1 MGVIFDHAYSYE
13 YTLLEPEDYW
23 SRVPMK
29 YKSRFSFFNV
39 PASADP
45 MSENNPLR
53 LIKTTA
59 KPKDFV
65 SFKLDID
72 TPTIENPMAWD
83 ILTNPTWA
91 NLIDEFFFELHF
103 DCEIMN
109 LCAWVQKGERTM
121 NGNHLY
127 RHQAL
132 QFFLKLREKGIRA
145 HIWV

>member
-1 MGVIFDHAYSYE
+1 
-13 YTLLEPEDYW
+13 
-23 SRVPMK
+23 MK